1 MFESDDM
8 LTEKKGVI
16 QVEIKKIYTQKI
28 PATRFIGKKYGDG
41 DRVNGSF
48 GAKWEEAF
56 NGGLFDR
63 IEATAGKEEFFED
76 SGAYIGL
83 MRCRDGDPFEYWI
96 GMFTPAETQVPEGFG
111 YHDFHAGELGI
122 GWIYGNDGNGEIY
135 CHEGDVAVKLGNEG
149 FKIKND
155 ERGACWFFERYQ
167 CPRFTVP
174 DEKGNVILDI
184 GFFIE

>member
-1 MFESDDM
+1 MFESDDR

-63 IEATAGKEEFFED
+63 IEAA
-76 SGAYIGL
+76 
-83 MRCRDGDPFEYWI
+83 
-96 GMFTPAETQVPEGFG
+96 
-111 YHDFHAGELGI
+111 LGI
-122 GWIYGNDGNGEIY
+122 MIFTRESLASVGFTETT
-135 CHEGDVAVKLGNEG
+135 AMVKST
-149 FKIKND
+149 
-155 ERGACWFFERYQ
+155 AM
-167 CPRFTVP
+167 
-174 DEKGNVILDI
+174 KGMLP
-184 GFFIE
+184 

>member
-1 MFESDDM
+1 MFESDDR

-63 IEATAGKEEFFED
+63 IEAAAGKEEFFED

-184 GFFIE
+184 VFFIE

>member
-1 MFESDDM
+1 MFESDDR

-63 IEATAGKEEFFED
+63 IEAAAGKEEFFED